1 MPGRDVNI
9 LRSRMQR
16 LLDGR
21 SSNRLAQAHAR
32 ALLVQFGSLRSEW
45 PAFDPDLD
53 ERLVYSADTM
63 LSEGLECTD
72 TEGLIDLGRQLLVRG
87 AEAHEF
93 MGDTAAS
100 LLTPEEHWLR
110 AAVAYQIA
118 GYHARAYVLAQRLRA
133 DAQSV
138 DQWTRTLTAFLR
150 RDLRRLSAEA
160 SAAVFNSET
169 SDSALAATLGGLAD
183 GAEPRLGE
191 DDAVAALGRR
201 SLASAM
207 LLYIE
212 YLKGGREPLL
222 VRARSVANEVA
233 LLGRDARQ
241 VDLWWWGR
249 ALAHLLREAGDSGI
263 WRHLPQLSP
272 LPTSPALQRYI
283 ESHVTSV
290 PAVTCLWPSQLQG
303 MALIT
308 ASARPSFCLR
318 MPTSAGKT
326 KIAELAIIEA
336 LARDTSM
343 TAKCIYVAPYRALA
357 IEVERT
363 LSAALRP
370 FGARVSEIYGGFDLT
385 DRDTDLIADTQVLI
399 TTPEKLDAVMRL
411 KPELLDN
418 VSLVVM
424 DEGHL
429 AGDGSGRGLRFETLI
444 TRLIR
449 RFGRTA
455 CRYLFVSAVLPN
467 VGDFAQ
473 WLGGSVDAQLVD
485 TWRPTRLLLGEC
497 QWNGRRVRVAYTQ
510 DADKTL
516 DPKVFV
522 PKLVEATP
530 VQGIAGAGRRRNA
543 FPHDRIEAFA
553 TTALTLTRYG
563 ATLVFVP
570 QAQHVESTARQILE
584 AKRMIAGLAA
594 AGRWASSPP
603 DPSPADP
610 FLKDCLIAVRD
621 ELGPESGL
629 IASVEAGIAVHHSRL
644 PTRVRH
650 AMEALI
656 RNGTAKM
663 IVATTTLGQ
672 GVNLP
677 IRTVLVRGLQQGQSS
692 VVDHPTF
699 WNIAGRAGRATKENE
714 GQVLFFIDETESRER
729 KQRVRAQVTA
739 LCDKSRAPAVIG
751 ALHRLLQIVRQHWK
765 QYAPNIGF
773 DALCLR
779 IAEDDFDWAGPNA
792 ESLADVFKDVD
803 QHLLAI
809 LSETGVGPQQLD
821 QLQSVLRDTLL
832 AAQLT
837 THPIGDMGLQEATKV
852 MDARAQ
858 SVWRRVPTDAARARF
873 YRMGLSISDCAQL
886 EAKTADI
893 SVLME
898 RFAAWYI
905 SDDSERLAMLAD
917 VAELALTLDASQRPD
932 AITVDAACQI
942 VRMWLSGMSVRQMLT
957 HGLPVGVDTEA
968 GKLSQ
973 LVEHMCVFGLS
984 WVATALVSHVR
995 YQEGSETGLPAVAE
1009 LVPGMFKYGVYLPE
1023 AVLVA
1028 PYTHHDRRLAIQVA
1042 AVCPHGVD
1050 RPDRVIAWFHAVPP
1064 TSLQEAGMSLEDA
1077 NMVAQYQTQWRPDWL
1092 QAESPQE
1099 WRVRIALPIATSQG
1113 LDPDTPLLVLHQPAV
1128 DSRVFEVMTLDGRS
1142 LGRFRSGEELPPWI
1156 GASLSVRSRVASR
1169 TAAEGDRIAIVIAAQ
1184 PLFGA

>member
-21 SSNRLAQAHAR
+21 SANRLAQAHAR
-32 ALLVQFGSLRSEW
+32 ALLVQFGSLRGEW
-45 PAFDPDLD
+45 PEFDPDLD

-63 LSEGLECTD
+63 LSEGLECSE

-133 DAQSV
+133 DAQSI
-138 DQWTRTLTAFLR
+138 DQWTRTLAAFLR

-160 SAAVFNSET
+160 SAAVFNSDT
-169 SDSALAATLGGLAD
+169 SDSALAATLGRFAD

-191 DDAVAALGRR
+191 DEAVAALGRR

-222 VRARSVANEVA
+222 VQARSVANEVA

-272 LPTSPALQRYI
+272 LPPFPALQRYI
-283 ESHVTSV
+283 ESHITAV
-290 PAVTCLWPSQLQG
+290 PAVSCLWPSQLRG
-303 MALIT
+303 IALIT
-308 ASARPSFCLR
+308 APARPSFCLR

-343 TAKCIYVAPYRALA
+343 TAKCIYIAPYRALA

-363 LSAALRP
+363 LSTALRP

-385 DRDTDLIADTQVLI
+385 DRDTDLIADTQVLV

-411 KPELLDN
+411 KPELLDK
-418 VSLVVM
+418 VGLVVM

-429 AGDGSGRGLRFETLI
+429 AGDDSGRGLRFETLI

-455 CRYLFVSAVLPN
+455 CRYLFISAVLPN
-467 VGDFAQ
+467 MGDFAQ
-473 WLGGSVDAQLVD
+473 WLGGSVEAQLID

-497 QWNGRRVRVAYTQ
+497 QWSGRRVRVAYTQ
-510 DADKTL
+510 DADKAL
-516 DPKVFV
+516 DPKVFI
-522 PKLVEATP
+522 PKFVEAKA
-530 VQGIAGAGRRRNA
+530 VQGIAAAGRRRNA
-543 FPHDRIEAFA
+543 FPHDRKEAFA

-570 QAQHVESTARQILE
+570 QAQHVESTARQILK
-584 AKRMIAGLAA
+584 AKRIIAGLAA
-594 AGRWASSPP
+594 ADRCAPPPP
-603 DPSPADP
+603 DPSPSDP
-610 FLKDCLIAVRD
+610 LLKDCLIAVRD
-621 ELGPESGL
+621 ELGPESDL

-677 IRTVLVRGLQQGQSS
+677 IRTVLVRGLQQGKHS
-692 VVDHPTF
+692 VVDHPKF

-714 GQVLFFIDETESRER
+714 GQVLFFIDETESEARQ
-729 KQRVRAQVTA
+729 QRGRDQVTA

-751 ALHRLLQIVRQHWK
+751 ALHRLLQSVRGHWK
-765 QYAPNIGF
+765 QYAPNIEF

-779 IAEDDFDWAGPNA
+779 IAEDDFAWAGPNA
-792 ESLADVFKDVD
+792 SSLANVFKDVD

-821 QLQSVLRDTLL
+821 QLQIVLRDTLL

-837 THPIGDMGLQEATKV
+837 SQPIPDMRLHEATQV
-852 MDARAQ
+852 LSARSR
-858 SVWRRVPTDAARARF
+858 SVWRRVPTEAARARF
-873 YRMGLSISDCAQL
+873 YRMGLSISDCEQL
-886 EAKTADI
+886 EAQTADI
-893 SVLME
+893 SELME
-898 RFAAWYI
+898 QFAAWYS
-905 SDDSERLAMLAD
+905 SDNDERLAMLNG
-917 VAELALTLDASQRPD
+917 VAKLALTLDAAQRPE
-932 AITVDAACQI
+932 AIPVDAACSI

-957 HGLPVGVDTEA
+957 HGLPVGVDADT
-968 GKLSQ
+968 GKLAH

-984 WVATALVSHVR
+984 WAATAIVSHVR
-995 YQEGSETGLPAVAE
+995 YKEGSGAGLPAVAD
-1009 LVPGMFKYGVYLPE
+1009 LVPGMFKYGVYHPE
-1023 AVLVA
+1023 AVLLA
-1028 PYTHHDRRLAIQVA
+1028 PYIHHDRRLAIQLA
-1042 AVCPHGVD
+1042 AVCPHAAD
-1050 RPDRVIAWFHAVPP
+1050 RPDRVIAWLLAVAPDA
-1064 TSLQEAGMSLEDA
+1064 LHEAGIPLEDA
-1077 NMVAQYQTQWRPDWL
+1077 NLVAEYKLQWRPELPKAELPQDWR
-1092 QAESPQE
+1092 A
-1099 WRVRIALPIATSQG
+1099 RIELPITVSEG
-1113 LDPDTPLLVLHQPAV
+1113 LETGTPLLVLHQPNE
-1128 DSRVFEVMTLDGRS
+1128 DSRFFEVMTLEGRR
-1142 LGRFRSGEELPPWI
+1142 LGRFESQSELPVWI
-1156 GASLSVRSRVASR
+1156 GTSLSVQSRIVSR
-1169 TAAEGDRIAIVIAAQ
+1169 TATIENRVVIVIAAQ